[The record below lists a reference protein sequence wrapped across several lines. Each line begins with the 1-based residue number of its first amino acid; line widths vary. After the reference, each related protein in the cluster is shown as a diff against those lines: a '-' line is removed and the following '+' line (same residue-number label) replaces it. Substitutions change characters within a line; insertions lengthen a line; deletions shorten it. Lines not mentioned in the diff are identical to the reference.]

1 LNDQNGAAELL
12 AGLPPGALLQRV
24 AFTSEAAPG
33 QTVLLVFP
41 APVNRTA
48 VVAADRA
55 PAKGAPQRP
64 DEELLILAVPAPVQ
78 EDADLLLSAREWADP
93 GADGR
98 ASQVVSLQGA
108 QIVWAPGRAA
118 VLAAEER
125 LDAVRKA
132 VIEAAFYDSELR
144 SIERELGGLWP
155 DLEADAPLAFE
166 FNEKSVRGRRQLAQR
181 FQRVLL
187 LRARLARITPHVL
200 SPHVHPPTLAS
211 QVGERLRERARFLH
225 RVEAAGGQ
233 LEVFERVYEACGQ
246 RASDF
251 MLARTGHLL
260 EWGIIVL
267 LFVQTILVVID
278 LLSGTRR

>member
-1 LNDQNGAAELL
+1 LP

-24 AFTSEAAPG
+24 AFTSKPAPG
-33 QTVLLVFP
+33 QTVLLEFP

-48 VVAADRA
+48 VLAAA
-55 PAKGAPQRP
+55 GTPARPVPQP
-64 DEELLILAVPAPVQ
+64 DEELLILSVPAPAQ
-78 EDADLLLSAREWADP
+78 EDADLLLRAREWADP
-93 GADGR
+93 AGEGGR
-98 ASQVVSLQGA
+98 ASQVVALQGA

-118 VLAAEER
+118 VLAVEDR

-132 VIEAAFYDSELR
+132 VIEAAFYEAELR

-181 FQRVLL
+181 FQRVLM

-200 SPHVHPPTLAS
+200 CPHVHPPTLAS
-211 QVGERLRERARFLH
+211 QVGERLRERARMAH
-225 RVEAAGGQ
+225 RVEAGGAQ

-260 EWGIIVL
+260 EWTIIVL
-267 LFVQTILVVID
+267 LLAQTILVTVD
-278 LLSGTRR
+278 LLSGLRR